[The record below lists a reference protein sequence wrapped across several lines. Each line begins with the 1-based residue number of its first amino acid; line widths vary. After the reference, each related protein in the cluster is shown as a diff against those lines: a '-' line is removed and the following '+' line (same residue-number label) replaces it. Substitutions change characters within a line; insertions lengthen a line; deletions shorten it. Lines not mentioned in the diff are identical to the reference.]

1 MLEPGLGTPDPFVS
15 MPAPSAKGRLFG
27 GLFFFLALLCA
38 GFSLYNS
45 THAAGLVGRH
55 GTLTVERCWI
65 DHGSRHHSDKT
76 VCAGTFRADDGTT
89 VDHEATVTADRER
102 GDRIPVQQTVS
113 GYLATGFGEIWRW
126 CALFFLGW
134 IVAALG
140 IPFAATGIMPSR
152 GQAVAVGR
160 LIAGT
165 RASAWMKR
173 LVLGGAGG
181 AALSLYLAWIF

>member
-15 MPAPSAKGRLFG
+15 MPAPSVKASLRRP
-27 GLFFFLALLCA
+27 LLLSGA
-38 GFSLYNS
+38 PL
-45 THAAGLVGRH
+45 HAAS
-55 GTLTVERCWI
+55 RCTTRRTQRASSVVTARSRSSAA
-65 DHGSRHHSDKT
+65 GSTTEAVTTATRR
-76 VCAGTFRADDGTT
+76 CAPATFRADDGTT
-89 VDHEATVTADRER
+89 VDHEATITADRER
-102 GDRIPVQQTVS
+102 GDRVPVQQTVS